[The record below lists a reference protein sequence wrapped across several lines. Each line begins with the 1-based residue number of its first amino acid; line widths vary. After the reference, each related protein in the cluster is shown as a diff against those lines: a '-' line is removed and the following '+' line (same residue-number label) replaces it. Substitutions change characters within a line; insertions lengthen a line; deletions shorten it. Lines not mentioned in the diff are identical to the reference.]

1 MVVQPRGFNGSA
13 LMVVVGICG
22 SRPDQPQVQS
32 PSNAEANTEK
42 KKQKKNVM
50 FAVLVCAYSVVMMPL
65 VPFSGV
71 FLCCFFV
78 VAELNEVEWNYD
90 INFGHGYIMNFY
102 MPVSPTET

>member
-1 MVVQPRGFNGSA
+1 MVVQPRGFTGSA

-32 PSNAEANTEK
+32 PSNTEK
-42 KKQKKNVM
+42 KKQKKHVM

-65 VPFSGV
+65 VPFSAM

-78 VAELNEVEWNYD
+78 VVELNEVEYNYD
-90 INFGHGYIMNFY
+90 TNFGHGYMNFY
-102 MPVSPTET
+102 MLVSPTET